1 MKILIIGGTRFVGR
15 HLVEELIG
23 RRHDLTMLNRGN
35 NNIFPQLKTI
45 TGDRNEQSHI
55 DLAAGQQW
63 DAVIDTCAYFP
74 RQVRMLAGVLRSA
87 AHYVLISSI
96 SAYQNQETANLCEN
110 DALAVISE
118 DTPEQITGETYGGFK
133 VLCEKAAAELS
144 AAPLIIRPGLIVGP
158 HDPTDRFTYWPHK
171 ILHGER
177 VLVPDCPR
185 APVQFIDARDLAVF
199 IADAIEKRCTG
210 AYNLV
215 NSPGEYCFADVLKA
229 CFRVTG
235 SKAVKTMV
243 SEDFLLKNGV
253 EPWGDLPFWSPGPS
267 GNFMLTSNRKAVADG
282 LKTRPLAET
291 VRDICSWLAA
301 EKKTTLKA
309 GMTAAREAQLLQ
321 AWDATSPALK

>member
-15 HLVEELIG
+15 HLVEELI
-23 RRHDLTMLNRGN
+23 RRGHDLTMLNRGN
-35 NNIFPQLKTI
+35 NNIFPQLQTI
-45 TGDRNEQSHI
+45 TGDRNQQSCI
-55 DLAAGQQW
+55 DLAAGQKW

-96 SAYQNQETANLCEN
+96 SAYQNQEVANLCEN
-110 DALAVISE
+110 DQLAAISE
-118 DTPEQITGETYGGFK
+118 DTPEQITETTYGGFK

-144 AAPLIIRPGLIVGP
+144 SASLIIRPGLIVGP

-185 APVQFIDARDLAVF
+185 APLQFIDARDLAVF

-215 NSPGEYCFADVLKA
+215 NAPGEYCFADLLET
-229 CFRVTG
+229 CSRVPG
-235 SKAVKTMV
+235 SQAKMISV

-291 VRDICSWLAA
+291 VRDICSWLVA
-301 EKKTTLKA
+301 ENKSTLKTGLTEA
-309 GMTAAREAQLLQ
+309 EEAQLLREW
-321 AWDATSPALK
+321 AAVS